1 MSAVASA
8 NLEIDYLRG
17 QLREAKIKL
26 QDVSIAKALLRKNGY
41 FVENLWCVDDVT
53 QNYDCTEDEAQEV
66 LGMALTNDVITERI
80 FGAIDDACNELEIKS
95 NQD

>member
-26 QDVSIAKALLRKNGY
+26 QDVSIAKAVLRKNGY

-53 QNYDCTEDEAQEV
+53 QNYDCTEEQAQRV
-66 LGMALTNDVITERI
+66 LEISLTNDATMEQIWL
-80 FGAIDDACNELEIKS
+80 AIGDACDYLEIKS

>member
-26 QDVSIAKALLRKNGY
+26 QDVSVAKALLRKNGY
-41 FVENLWCVDDVT
+41 FVENLWCIDDVT
-53 QNYDCTEDEAQEV
+53 QNYNCTEDEAQEV
-66 LGMALTNDVITERI
+66 LGIALTNDVITERI
-80 FGAIDDACNELEIKS
+80 FGAIDDACNELEIKQ
-95 NQD
+95 N